1 MQSRILLNINYAT
14 TINKL
19 SGNLITR
26 WFFVGKT
33 ENSVKVLILFF
44 EKHTMSEA
52 AIPVIGV
59 RFIRQLVI
67 NKVLSNYY
75 ITHRTLSHDF
85 YVPLPRVIVK
95 I

>member
-1 MQSRILLNINYAT
+1 MQLKLSSIYLRVISKIINEKTMQSRILLNINYAT

-52 AIPVIGV
+52 AIPVMEFDLLG
-59 RFIRQLVI
+59 
-67 NKVLSNYY
+67 S
-75 ITHRTLSHDF
+75 
-85 YVPLPRVIVK
+85 
-95 I
+95 